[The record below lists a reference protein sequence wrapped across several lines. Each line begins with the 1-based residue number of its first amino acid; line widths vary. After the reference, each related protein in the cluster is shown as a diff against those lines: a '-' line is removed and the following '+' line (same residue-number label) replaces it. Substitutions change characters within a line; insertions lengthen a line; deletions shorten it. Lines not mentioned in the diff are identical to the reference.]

1 MVVERANL
9 IVERM
14 DLKGGFHEIEDLVYK
29 AFTSEARGLDAA
41 NGPTGRR
48 HRQLD
53 HILQVDLSEG
63 VVEAYLSETLTPS
76 LTSLTASLTI
86 SGVMRLSVPNLSFLP
101 SLSKMPHA
109 QPLGMPLT
117 GGRLS

>member
-1 MVVERANL
+1 MG
-9 IVERM
+9 
-14 DLKGGFHEIEDLVYK
+14 LKGAVHVIDDLVYK
-29 AFTSEARGLDAA
+29 AFTSEARSLHAA
-41 NGPTGRR
+41 NGPAGCR
-48 HRQLD
+48 HRQPD
-53 HILQVDLSEG
+53 HIMQVGLSDG